1 MTTTTATF
9 SNAAEPAILASNTYF
24 WTPARSADQ
33 RRRNEVR
40 NTDKVANY
48 LSAIGFTIT
57 DQAERYVTAVKDEVN
72 VTFYYEET
80 CSNVYKSLSVTRAG
94 KVSNITAIRKI
105 AKAL

>member
-1 MTTTTATF
+1 MTT
-9 SNAAEPAILASNTYF
+9 SNTDEPTILAASTYF
-24 WTPARSADQ
+24 WIPARSADQ
-33 RRRNEVR
+33 RRRNETR

-57 DQAERYVTAVKDEVN
+57 DQAERYVTAVKDEVD
-72 VTFYYEET
+72 VTFYYKES